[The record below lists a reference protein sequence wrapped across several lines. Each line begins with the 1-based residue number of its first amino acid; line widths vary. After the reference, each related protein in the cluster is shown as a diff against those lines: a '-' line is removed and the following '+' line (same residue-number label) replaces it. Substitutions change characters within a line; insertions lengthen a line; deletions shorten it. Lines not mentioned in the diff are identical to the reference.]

1 MGLISFDRI
10 LKIVTTICNILLVAI
25 KMLTP
30 DTPPIEEDDVD

>member
-30 DTPPIEEDDVD
+30 DAPIEEDDAD